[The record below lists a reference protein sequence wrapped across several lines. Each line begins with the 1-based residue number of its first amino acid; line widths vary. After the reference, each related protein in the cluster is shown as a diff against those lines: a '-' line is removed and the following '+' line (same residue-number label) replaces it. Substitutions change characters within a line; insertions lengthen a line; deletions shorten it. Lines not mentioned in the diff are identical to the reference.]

1 MQDAL
6 RRISRS
12 RTDRVVAGVAAG
24 LGEYLGIDPTIVRLA
39 FVLLTFAGGIGIAVY
54 AAAWMLF
61 PESPL
66 ETAAGAPA
74 AAPRKLEL
82 VELVAAGLLLV
93 GLVFVFRAISVWPGD
108 ALVWPALLAGAGLVL
123 LWRRSPPERRES
135 VTESLRRLRERDSA
149 VRIGV
154 GIALLVAGV
163 ATFVALS
170 DAAEAVGKGL
180 VAALIVVAGLALIF
194 LPWVRRLVSELAEER
209 RERIR
214 SQERA
219 ELAAHLHDS
228 VLQTLALIQ
237 RRSESPETVVRLA
250 RRQERE
256 LRSWLS
262 GPPPSA
268 ADRSL
273 VAAVR
278 QGAEEVEDLHGVPI
292 EVVVVGDCTLDERL
306 DALVAAAREAMT
318 NAARLSQAD
327 EVAVY
332 LEVGGD
338 RVTLYVRDRGVGF
351 DLEAVPPDRKGVSES
366 IVGRMQRH
374 GGLATIHTA
383 PGSGTEVELELP
395 RSNAGAAS
403 PASEL
408 SRT

>member
-1 MQDAL
+1 
-6 RRISRS
+6 
-12 RTDRVVAGVAAG
+12 
-24 LGEYLGIDPTIVRLA
+24 
-39 FVLLTFAGGIGIAVY
+39 
-54 AAAWMLF
+54 
-61 PESPL
+61 
-66 ETAAGAPA
+66 
-74 AAPRKLEL
+74 
-82 VELVAAGLLLV
+82 
-93 GLVFVFRAISVWPGD
+93 
-108 ALVWPALLAGAGLVL
+108 
-123 LWRRSPPERRES
+123 
-135 VTESLRRLRERDSA
+135 
-149 VRIGV
+149 
-154 GIALLVAGV
+154 VAGV

-194 LPWVRRLVSELAEER
+194 LPWVRRLASELAEER

-237 RRSESPETVVRLA
+237 RRSDSPETVVRLA

-262 GPPPSA
+262 GPPRSS

-278 QGAEEVEDLHGVPI
+278 RAAEEVEDLHGVPI
-292 EVVVVGDCTLDERL
+292 EVVVVGDCTLDESL
-306 DALVAAAREAMT
+306 DALVAAAREAMS
-318 NAARLSQAD
+318 NAARLSGAD
-327 EVAVY
+327 GVAVY
-332 LEVGGD
+332 LEVADD

-351 DLEAVPPDRKGVSES
+351 DPEAVPPDRKGVSES
-366 IVGRMQRH
+366 IVGRMRRH

-383 PGSGTEVELELP
+383 PGAGTEVELELP
-395 RSNAGAAS
+395 RSDAAAGSVAG
-403 PASEL
+403 EL

>member
-1 MQDAL
+1 VQDAL
-6 RRISRS
+6 RHISRS
-12 RTDRVVAGVAAG
+12 RRDRVVAGVAAG
-24 LGEYLGIDPTIVRLA
+24 FGEYLGVDPTIVRLA
-39 FVLLTFAGGIGIAVY
+39 FVLLAFAGGIGIAVY
-54 AAAWMLF
+54 AAAWLLL

-66 ETAAGAPA
+66 EAGPGAPA

-82 VELVAAGLLLV
+82 VELAAAGLLVV
-93 GLVFVFRAISVWPGD
+93 GLVFAFRAVSVWPGD
-108 ALVWPALLAGAGLVL
+108 ALVWPAILAGAGLVL

-135 VTESLRRLRERDSA
+135 VAGSLRRLRERESV
-149 VRIGV
+149 VRIALGV
-154 GIALLVAGV
+154 ALLVAGV

-194 LPWVRRLVSELAEER
+194 LPWVRRLASELAEER

-237 RRSESPETVVRLA
+237 RRSDSPETVVRLA

-262 GPPPSA
+262 GPPRSS

-278 QGAEEVEDLHGVPI
+278 RAAEEVEDLHGVPI
-292 EVVVVGDCTLDERL
+292 EVVVVGDCTLDESL
-306 DALVAAAREAMT
+306 DALVAAAREAMS
-318 NAARLSQAD
+318 NAARLSGAD
-327 EVAVY
+327 GVAVY
-332 LEVGGD
+332 LEVADD

-351 DLEAVPPDRKGVSES
+351 DPEAVPPDRKGVSES
-366 IVGRMQRH
+366 IVGRMRRH

-383 PGSGTEVELELP
+383 PGAGTEVELELP
-395 RSNAGAAS
+395 RSDAAAGSVAG
-403 PASEL
+403 EL

>member
-1 MQDAL
+1 L
-6 RRISRS
+6 S
-12 RTDRVVAGVAAG
+12 
-24 LGEYLGIDPTIVRLA
+24 IDP
-39 FVLLTFAGGIGIAVY
+39 LLTLASFGIGIVVGLTGMGGGALMTPVLVLFFHVPPLAAV
-54 AAAWMLF
+54 
-61 PESPL
+61 SSD
-66 ETAAGAPA
+66 
-74 AAPRKLEL
+74 
-82 VELVAAGLLLV
+82 LVASAIMKPVGSFVHLRRGTVHL
-93 GLVFVFRAISVWPGD
+93 GLVKWLCVGSIPGAFSGVLIARALGQGQEVQE
-108 ALVWPALLAGAGLVL
+108 V
-123 LWRRSPPERRES
+123 
-135 VTESLRRLRERDSA
+135 
-149 VRIGV
+149 VRIALGV
-154 GIALLVAGV
+154 ALLVAGV

-194 LPWVRRLVSELAEER
+194 LPWVRRLASELAEER

-237 RRSESPETVVRLA
+237 RRSDSPETVVRLA

-262 GPPPSA
+262 GPPRSS

-278 QGAEEVEDLHGVPI
+278 RAAEEVEDLHGVPI
-292 EVVVVGDCTLDERL
+292 EVVVVGDCTLDESL
-306 DALVAAAREAMT
+306 DALVAAAREAMS
-318 NAARLSQAD
+318 NAARLSGAD
-327 EVAVY
+327 GVAVY
-332 LEVGGD
+332 LEVADD

-351 DLEAVPPDRKGVSES
+351 DPEAVPPDRKGVSES
-366 IVGRMQRH
+366 IVGRMRRH

-383 PGSGTEVELELP
+383 PGAGTEVELELP
-395 RSNAGAAS
+395 RSDAAAGSVAG
-403 PASEL
+403 EL

>member
-24 LGEYLGIDPTIVRLA
+24 LGDYIGVDPTIVRLA

-61 PESPL
+61 PEAPL
-66 ETAAGAPA
+66 GGGTDAHAPTA
-74 AAPRKLEL
+74 RRFEL
-82 VELVAAGLLLV
+82 VELVAAGLLVV
-93 GLVFVFRAISVWPGD
+93 GLVFAFRAVRVWPGD
-108 ALVWPALLAGAGLVL
+108 ALVWPAILAGAGLVL

-135 VTESLRRLRERDSA
+135 VADSLRRLRERDSLARIA
-149 VRIGV
+149 VGV
-154 GIALLVAGV
+154 ALLVAGV

-194 LPWVRRLVSELAEER
+194 LPWVRRLVGELAEER

-256 LRSWLS
+256 LRAWLS

-268 ADRSL
+268 ADRTL

-278 QGAEEVEDLHGVPI
+278 QAAEEVEDLHGVPI
-292 EVVVVGDCTLDERL
+292 EVVVVGDCPLDERL

-318 NAARLSQAD
+318 NAARLSGAD

-332 LEVGGD
+332 LEVEDD
-338 RVTLYVRDRGVGF
+338 RATLYVRDRGIGF
-351 DLEAVPPDRKGVSES
+351 DLDAVPSDRKGVSES

-395 RSNAGAAS
+395 RQNAGAGTA
-403 PASEL
+403 ASEL